1 MEDDFEKTSDILL
14 LVRPDY
20 TIFDEIRTSD
30 DFQIFA
36 DMRLAGVGM
45 IGVVHASSALDAI
58 QRFIRRVELGLI
70 PSIIDTVV
78 FVRNGAIH
86 EILKLE
92 MRVKTPYGMRD
103 ADLARPVVEVADY
116 QTNKVLFEIYEFGS
130 NIVVIP
136 VTKKSR
142 SDNYSSSSYS
152 KGKGK
157 SNYKN
162 KQYSSKKPDWES
174 NFDIYDD
181 DDDSYSIGNSSYGGS
196 DK

>member
-1 MEDDFEKTSDILL
+1 MESVRDLQVSPEITQYTELEDDFEKTSDILL

-78 FVRNGAIH
+78 FVKNGGID

-92 MRVKTPYGMRD
+92 MTVKTPHGMRD
-103 ADLARPVVEVADY
+103 ADLARPVVEVLIQNQERKEINIQSHTLRKKPIGKEILIFMMILY
-116 QTNKVLFEIYEFGS
+116 QTQWIILI
-130 NIVVIP
+130 
-136 VTKKSR
+136 R
-142 SDNYSSSSYS
+142 
-152 KGKGK
+152 
-157 SNYKN
+157 
-162 KQYSSKKPDWES
+162 
-174 NFDIYDD
+174 
-181 DDDSYSIGNSSYGGS
+181 
-196 DK
+196 